1 MAGKKKNPYAAS
13 LARAAKELAKAS
25 PKKIHRVLFDAFE
38 IVAATGDV
46 ARARTLVEWMY
57 GRAPAPVEVAS
68 ALSTQAIDGFTAAAR
83 LGDRTGGL
91 PRHPPSAEPP
101 GALADRVKAA
111 EAMARG
117 RLLMNAYAGDLP
129 RDDGWQKKKP
139 SDPFRAID
147 RWRRVQALCLAG
159 KEADALERLESLLAD
174 WGPDERGAAYGS
186 ELVLAL
192 DLALRLGK
200 KAAIPGWLGRHG
212 ARFADESFL
221 LQTALCLPAVA
232 AFVAGGGL
240 RDVIGLSDADLDAAM
255 KALEAAFPAAAP
267 AATRPAQAPPKVQ
280 KRRVG
285 AEYSQIHLGPEAPS
299 DAEKQQV
306 HFQKKADTTRGMSLF
321 DTTVGIGTPSD
332 TDYVDVEVTFSS
344 EPKVDL
350 AKVTQAVAFPLQV
363 RGPLLLSSVTG
374 DEDEPLA
381 IPHGTY
387 DVLARFVPKK
397 APKASAEAGLRVF
410 TLLLSF
416 HPAGTLGAP
425 KTLKMAD

>member
-1 MAGKKKNPYAAS
+1 MAGKKKNPYAVS
-13 LARAAKELAKAS
+13 LARVAKELAKAS

-38 IVAATGDV
+38 VVAATGDV
-46 ARARTLVEWMY
+46 ARAKTLIDWMY

-68 ALSTQAIDGFTAAAR
+68 ALSTQAIDGFTAAAK
-83 LGDRTGGL
+83 LGDRTRGL
-91 PRHPPSAEPP
+91 PCHPPSAEAP

-111 EAMARG
+111 EAMARD

-147 RWRRVQALCLAG
+147 RWRRIQALCLAG
-159 KEADALERLESLLAD
+159 KEADALARLEALLAD
-174 WGPDERGAAYGS
+174 WAPDERGVAYGS

-192 DLALRLGK
+192 DLALRHGK
-200 KAAIPGWLGRHG
+200 KSEIPAWLARHG
-212 ARFADESFL
+212 ARFAEESFL

-255 KALEAAFPAAAP
+255 KALDAAFPSAAPTKAAAK
-267 AATRPAQAPPKVQ
+267 APPKVQ

-285 AEYSQIHLGPEAPS
+285 AEYSQIHLGPAAPS
-299 DAEKQQV
+299 EGEKKQV
-306 HFQKKADTTRGMSLF
+306 HFQKKADTGRGMSLF
-321 DTTVGIGTPSD
+321 PTMVGIGTPSD
-332 TDYVDVEVTFSS
+332 TDYVDVEVTLSS
-344 EPKVDL
+344 AKKADL
-350 AKVTQAVAFPLQV
+350 AGAAQAVTFPLEV
-363 RGPLLLSSVTG
+363 RGPLLLSSVSG

-381 IPHGTY
+381 VPSGTY
-387 DVLARFVPKK
+387 DVLARFIPKK

-416 HPAGTLGAP
+416 HPPGTLGAP
-425 KTLKMAD
+425 KTLKMAE